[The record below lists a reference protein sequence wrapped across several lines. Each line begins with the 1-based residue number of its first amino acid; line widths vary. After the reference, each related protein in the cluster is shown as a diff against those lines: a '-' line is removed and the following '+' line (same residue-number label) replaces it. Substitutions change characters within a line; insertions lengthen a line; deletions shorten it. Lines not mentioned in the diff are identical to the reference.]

1 MVEHVEEILEWFWKD
16 NVKAKV
22 MQPDGSY
29 IPRITA
35 EGEPPFDAQAEFLA
49 EAQIRR
55 KRRTMEVPE
64 SALKKPPG
72 D

>member
-1 MVEHVEEILEWFWKD
+1 
-16 NVKAKV
+16 
-22 MQPDGSY
+22 MQSDGSY
-29 IPRITA
+29 IPRIT